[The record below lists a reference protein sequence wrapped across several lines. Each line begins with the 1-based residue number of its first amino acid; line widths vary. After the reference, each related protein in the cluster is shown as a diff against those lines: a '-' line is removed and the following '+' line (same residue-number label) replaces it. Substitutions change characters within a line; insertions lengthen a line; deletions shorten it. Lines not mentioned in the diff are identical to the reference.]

1 MFTTSTTNIQD
12 FFKNTELALEVYKEM
27 LLLYCEKAR
36 QYVNSQCAD
45 LEPWQIIAATLLL
58 TVGAV
63 RAKAFLFQQESL
75 TSRIK
80 KQAFRLIRKIPF
92 IGSSIQKKLNKALDD
107 MSVSVCT
114 LKEGMSY
121 TKLLPAQGLT
131 QKQVLDSIRQ
141 YQTLMQWTKGKVS
154 GAVYWG
160 DEKLTE
166 LLVKVYGE
174 FAWSNPLHPDI
185 FPGVR
190 KMEAEV
196 VRMACTL
203 FNGGPES
210 CGTVT
215 SGGTES
221 ILMACKA
228 YRDMAY
234 ERGIK
239 HPEIIAPISVHAAF
253 DKAAHYF
260 GMKLIHIPLEKK
272 TMKVD
277 VKAMKRA
284 ISKNTAMLVCSAPQF
299 PHGIVDPIVEV
310 GKLAERYNIPFHVDA
325 CLGGFLIVFMEKAGF
340 KLEPFDFRVKGVTS
354 ISADTHKYG
363 YAPKGSSV
371 VLYSDKKYRHYQFF
385 VAPDWQGGIYAS
397 PSMAGSRPG
406 GIIAACWAT
415 MMHMGE
421 NGYVDATRKVV
432 QTTRTIAAGLRKIE
446 GIFVFGNPE
455 VSVVA
460 IGSDDFDV
468 FRLSN
473 ALTSKGWNLN
483 SLQFPSSIHIC
494 VTMRHTMP
502 GVAEHFIN
510 DVKEGVAVIM
520 KNPKEKTTGM
530 GAIYGM
536 AQTIPDRSLVTEIS
550 CGFLDCLYSTEVP
563 KVQKNH
569 HTSKRNHMNGSSKTH

>member
-1 MFTTSTTNIQD
+1 MTKGRHS
-12 FFKNTELALEVYKEM
+12 ALDVYREM
-27 LLLYCEKAR
+27 LLLYVDQGRR
-36 QYVNSQCAD
+36 QVNGLCAD
-45 LEPWQIIAATLLL
+45 LEPWQVIGL
-58 TVGAV
+58 TVLTTLGGV
-63 RAKAFLFQQESL
+63 WAKGFLFQQESL
-75 TSRIK
+75 KSRMK
-80 KQAFRLIRKIPF
+80 KQCFRLIRKIPYV
-92 IGSSIQKKLNKALDD
+92 GTAIQSQLNKALDD
-107 MSVSVCT
+107 MSVSLCT

-121 TKLLPAQGLT
+121 TLQLPSTGLS
-131 QKQVLDSIRQ
+131 QVQVLDMIKE
-141 YQTLMQWTKGKVS
+141 YQTLNEVQWEKGWVS

-160 DEKLTE
+160 DETLTK
-166 LLVKVYGE
+166 LLVKVYGD

-196 VRMACTL
+196 VRMTCTL
-203 FNGGPES
+203 FHGGPES

-239 HPEIIAPISVHAAF
+239 HPEILAPKSVHAAF

-260 GMKLIHIPLEKK
+260 GMTLVH
-272 TMKVD
+272 
-277 VKAMKRA
+277 AMRRA
-284 ISKNTAMLVCSAPQF
+284 INRNTAMLVCSAPQF
-299 PHGIVDPIVEV
+299 PHGIIDPVEEV
-310 GKLAERYNIPFHVDA
+310 AKLAVRYSLPLHVDA
-325 CLGGFLIVFMEKAGF
+325 CLGGFLIGFMAKAGYP
-340 KLEPFDFRVKGVTS
+340 LAPFDFRVKGVTS
-354 ISADTHKYG
+354 MSADTHKYG

-371 VLYSDKKYRHYQFF
+371 ILYSDKKYRHHQYF
-385 VAPDWQGGIYAS
+385 VAPNWQGGIYAS

-421 NGYVDATRKVV
+421 DGYVDATRKIVCTARLIKTEV
-432 QTTRTIAAGLRKIE
+432 CKIK
-446 GIFVFGNPE
+446 GVFVFGDPE

-460 IGSDDFDV
+460 MGSDDFDI

-473 ALTSKGWNLN
+473 ALTTKGWNLN
-483 SLQFPSSIHIC
+483 TLQFPSSIHIC
-494 VTMRHTMP
+494 CTVLHTQP
-502 GVAEHFIN
+502 GVANRFVS
-510 DVKEGVAVIM
+510 DVKEQVAIIM

-536 AQTIPDRSLVTEIS
+536 AQSIPDRSMVSEIS
-550 CGFLDCLYSTEVP
+550 CGFLDCLYSTEVHKP
-563 KVQKNH
+563 LAAVA
-569 HTSKRNHMNGSSKTH
+569 HMNGNGKAH

>member
-1 MFTTSTTNIQD
+1 MPYDS
-12 FFKNTELALEVYKEM
+12 ALEVYKEM
-27 LLLYCEKAR
+27 VLIYLEKGR
-36 QYVNSQCAD
+36 QQVNSYCRD
-45 LEPWQIIAATLLL
+45 FEPWQIIGVTLFTTLAAIWLK
-58 TVGAV
+58 G
-63 RAKAFLFQQESL
+63 FLFQQESL
-75 TSRIK
+75 LSRMK
-80 KQAFRLIRKIPF
+80 KQCFRLIRKIPF
-92 IGSSIQKKLNKALDD
+92 VGGAIQSQLNKALDD
-107 MSVSVCT
+107 MSASLCT
-114 LKEGMSY
+114 LKNGMSY
-121 TKLLPAQGLT
+121 TQKLPSKGLS
-131 QKQVLDSIRQ
+131 QSQVLDKISE
-141 YQTLMQWTKGKVS
+141 YQTLNEVQWQNGCVS

-160 DEKLTE
+160 DEALTK
-166 LLVKVYGE
+166 LLVKVYGD

-203 FNGGPES
+203 FHGGPNS

-234 ERGIK
+234 ERGVK
-239 HPEIIAPISVHAAF
+239 YPEILAPVSVHAAF

-260 GMKLIHIPLEKK
+260 GMKLVHIPLNKK
-272 TMKVD
+272 TMQVD

-284 ISKNTAMLVCSAPQF
+284 INKNTAMLVCSAPQF
-299 PHGIVDPIVEV
+299 PHGIIDPIEDVA
-310 GKLAERYNIPFHVDA
+310 KLAVRNHLPLHVDA
-325 CLGGFLIVFMEKAGF
+325 CLGGFLIVFMAKAGYA
-340 KLEPFDFRVKGVTS
+340 LAPFDFRVKGVTS

-371 VLYSDKKYRHYQFF
+371 ILYSDKKYRHYQYF

-397 PSMAGSRPG
+397 PSIAGSRPG
-406 GIIAACWAT
+406 GIVAACWAT
-415 MMHMGE
+415 MMHMGQ
-421 NGYVDATRKVV
+421 NGYVDATRKIISVARRIKTEV
-432 QTTRTIAAGLRKIE
+432 RKIQ
-446 GIFVFGNPE
+446 GVFVFGDPE

-460 IGSDDFDV
+460 MGSNDFDI

-483 SLQFPSSIHIC
+483 TLQYPSSIHIC
-494 VTMRHTMP
+494 CTVLHTQP
-502 GVAEHFIN
+502 GVVERFLS
-510 DVKEGVAVIM
+510 DVREQVAIIM

-536 AQTIPDRSLVTEIS
+536 AQSIPDRSMVTEIS
-550 CGFLDCLYSTEVP
+550 QGFLDCLYSTEVT
-563 KVQKNH
+563 KSN
-569 HTSKRNHMNGSSKTH
+569 TSHMNGNGKAH

>member
-1 MFTTSTTNIQD
+1 MS
-12 FFKNTELALEVYKEM
+12 ALEVYKEM
-27 LLLYCEKAR
+27 VLLYIEEAR
-36 QYVNSQCAD
+36 SFVNSQCAG
-45 LEPWQIIAATLLL
+45 LEPWQIIATTLLSTL
-58 TVGAV
+58 GAV
-63 RAKAFLFQQESL
+63 WLKGFLFQPESL
-75 TSRIK
+75 TSRVK
-80 KQAFRLIRKIPF
+80 KQFFKIIRKIPF
-92 IGSSIQKKLNKALDD
+92 IGATIQNQLNKALDD
-107 MSVSVCT
+107 MSVSLCT

-121 TKLLPAQGLT
+121 TKLLPVQGLT
-131 QKQVLDSIRQ
+131 HKQLLDKIRE
-141 YQTLMQWTKGKVS
+141 YETLSEVDWAKGKVS

-160 DEKLTE
+160 DEKLTD

-174 FAWSNPLHPDI
+174 FAWSNPLHPDL

-196 VRMACTL
+196 VRMACAL
-203 FNGGPES
+203 FNGGPDS

-228 YRDMAY
+228 YRDMAH

-239 HPEIIAPISVHAAF
+239 HPEIIAPVSVHAAF

-260 GMKLIHIPLEKK
+260 GMKLIHIPLDKK

-277 VKAMKRA
+277 VKAMRRA
-284 ISKNTAMLVCSAPQF
+284 ISRNTAMLVCSAPQF
-299 PHGIVDPIVEV
+299 PHGIIDPIVEV
-310 GKLAERYNIPFHVDA
+310 AKLAVKYNIPFHVDA

-340 KLEPFDFRVKGVTS
+340 KLDPFDFRVKGVTS

-371 VLYSDKKYRHYQFF
+371 VLYSDKKFRHYQYF

-421 NGYVDATRKVV
+421 KGYVEATKKVIE
-432 QTTRTIAAGLRKIE
+432 TARKIKA
-446 GIFVFGNPE
+446 GIRQIDGVFVFGDPE

-460 IGSDDFDV
+460 LGSDVFDI

-473 ALTSKGWNLN
+473 ALTSKSWNLN
-483 SLQFPSSIHIC
+483 TLQFPSSIHIC
-494 VTMRHTMP
+494 VTMLHTQP
-502 GVAEHFIN
+502 GVAEQFIS
-510 DVKEGVAVIM
+510 DVKREVAIIM

-536 AQTIPDRSLVTEIS
+536 AQSIPDRSMVTEVS
-550 CGFLDCLYSTEVP
+550 QGFLDCLYSTEVD
-563 KVQKNH
+563 VH
-569 HTSKRNHMNGSSKTH
+569 HNLIIHLLH

>member
-1 MFTTSTTNIQD
+1 MDYWS
-12 FFKNTELALEVYKEM
+12 ALEVYKEM

-58 TVGAV
+58 TIGAV
-63 RAKAFLFQQESL
+63 KVKGFLFQQESL

-80 KQAFRLIRKIPF
+80 KQFFRLIRKIPF
-92 IGSSIQKKLNKALDD
+92 IGTSIQKKLNKALDD

-141 YQTLMQWTKGKVS
+141 YQTLNEVQWTKGKVS

-228 YRDMAY
+228 YRDLAY
-234 ERGIK
+234 QRGIK
-239 HPEIIAPISVHAAF
+239 HPEIIAPVSVHAAF

-260 GMKLIHIPLEKK
+260 GMKLIQIPLEKK

-299 PHGIVDPIVEV
+299 PHGIMDPIVEV

-340 KLEPFDFRVKGVTS
+340 KLEPFDFRIKGVTS

-371 VLYSDKKYRHYQFF
+371 VLYSDKKYRHYQYF

-446 GIFVFGNPE
+446 GMFVFGNPE

-460 IGSDDFDV
+460 IGSDVFDV

-483 SLQFPSSIHIC
+483 TLQFPSSIHIC
-494 VTMRHTMP
+494 VTMRHTMA

-510 DVKEGVAVIM
+510 DVKEEVAIIM

-569 HTSKRNHMNGSSKTH
+569 HTSKKNHMNGSSKTH

>member
-1 MFTTSTTNIQD
+1 MDYWAAT
-12 FFKNTELALEVYKEM
+12 EVYREM
-27 LLLYCEKAR
+27 ILLYVEEGRKL
-36 QYVNSQCAD
+36 VNSKCAD
-45 LEPWQIIAATLLL
+45 LEPWQIIGASIVATL
-58 TVGAV
+58 GAV
-63 RAKAFLFQQESL
+63 WIKGILFQPESL
-75 TSRIK
+75 MSRIK
-80 KQAFRLIRKIPF
+80 KRCFRLIRKIPY
-92 IGSSIQKKLNKALDD
+92 IGTTIQGQLNKALDD
-107 MSVSVCT
+107 MSQSLCT
-114 LKEGMSY
+114 LKEGMTY
-121 TKLLPAQGLT
+121 TKRLPPQGLT
-131 QKQVLDSIRQ
+131 QEQVLQRIQ
-141 YQTLMQWTKGKVS
+141 EYQTLNEVDWTSGKVS

-160 DEKLTE
+160 DETLTK
-166 LLVKVYGE
+166 LLVQVYGD

-196 VRMACTL
+196 VRMTCEL
-203 FNGGPES
+203 FHGGPET

-234 ERGIK
+234 ERGVK
-239 HPEIIAPISVHAAF
+239 HPEIIAPVSVHAAF

-260 GMKLIHIPLEKK
+260 GMKLVHVPLDNK

-299 PHGIVDPIVEV
+299 PHGVLDPIEEV
-310 GKLAERYNIPFHVDA
+310 GKLAERYNLPLHVDA
-325 CLGGFLIVFMEKAGF
+325 CLGGFLIPFMDSAGF
-340 KLEPFDFRVKGVTS
+340 PLAPFDFRVKGVTS

-371 VLYSDKKYRHYQFF
+371 VLYRNKNYRHYQYF

-397 PSMAGSRPG
+397 PSAAGSRPG

-421 NGYVDATRKVV
+421 KGYVNTTKKVI
-432 QTTRTIAAGLRKIE
+432 QTSRTIEAAMRKID
-446 GIFVFGNPE
+446 GIFVFGKPE

-460 IGSDDFDV
+460 IGSNVFDIY
-468 FRLSN
+468 RLSN
-473 ALTSKGWNLN
+473 ALTAKGWNLN
-483 SLQFPSSIHIC
+483 TLQFPSSIHIC
-494 VTMRHTMP
+494 VTVLHTQP
-502 GVAEHFIN
+502 GVADQFIS
-510 DVKEGVAVIM
+510 DVRELVGNIM

-536 AQTIPDRSLVTEIS
+536 AQSIPDRSLVTEIS
-550 CGFLDCLYSTEVP
+550 HGFLDCLFSTEVL
-563 KVQKNH
+563 KAQN
-569 HTSKRNHMNGSSKTH
+569 NHMNGKAH

>member
-1 MFTTSTTNIQD
+1 KLDWS
-12 FFKNTELALEVYKEM
+12 ALEVYKEM
-27 LLLYCEKAR
+27 VLLYIEEAR
-36 QYVNSQCAD
+36 SFVNSQCAG
-45 LEPWQIIAATLLL
+45 LEPWQIIATTLLSTL
-58 TVGAV
+58 GAV
-63 RAKAFLFQQESL
+63 WLKGFLFQPESL
-75 TSRIK
+75 TSRVK
-80 KQAFRLIRKIPF
+80 KQFFKIIRKIPF
-92 IGSSIQKKLNKALDD
+92 IGATIQNQLNKALDD
-107 MSVSVCT
+107 MSVSLCT

-121 TKLLPAQGLT
+121 TKLLPVQGLT
-131 QKQVLDSIRQ
+131 HKQLLDKIRE
-141 YQTLMQWTKGKVS
+141 YETLSEVDWAKGKVS

-160 DEKLTE
+160 DEKLTD

-174 FAWSNPLHPDI
+174 FAWSNPLHPDL

-196 VRMACTL
+196 VRMACAL
-203 FNGGPES
+203 FNGGPDS

-228 YRDMAY
+228 YRDMAH

-239 HPEIIAPISVHAAF
+239 HPEIIAPVSVHAAF

-260 GMKLIHIPLEKK
+260 GMKLIHIPLDKK

-277 VKAMKRA
+277 VKAMRRA
-284 ISKNTAMLVCSAPQF
+284 ISRNTAMLVCSAPQF
-299 PHGIVDPIVEV
+299 PHGIIDPIVEV
-310 GKLAERYNIPFHVDA
+310 AKLAVKYNIPFHVDA

-340 KLEPFDFRVKGVTS
+340 KLDPFDFRVKGVTS

-371 VLYSDKKYRHYQFF
+371 VLYSDKKFRHYQYF

-421 NGYVDATRKVV
+421 KGYVEATKKVIE
-432 QTTRTIAAGLRKIE
+432 TARKIKA
-446 GIFVFGNPE
+446 GIRQIDGVFVFGDPE

-460 IGSDDFDV
+460 LGSDVFDI

-473 ALTSKGWNLN
+473 ALTSKSWNLN
-483 SLQFPSSIHIC
+483 TLQFPSSIHIC
-494 VTMRHTMP
+494 VTMLHTQP
-502 GVAEHFIN
+502 GVAEQFIS
-510 DVKEGVAVIM
+510 DVKREVAIIM

-536 AQTIPDRSLVTEIS
+536 AQSIPDRSMVTEVS
-550 CGFLDCLYSTEVP
+550 QGFLDCLYSTEVP
-563 KVQKNH
+563 KMQSKNH
-569 HTSKRNHMNGSSKTH
+569 KNHKNHLNGNSKAH

>member
-1 MFTTSTTNIQD
+1 MDYWS
-12 FFKNTELALEVYKEM
+12 ALDVYKEM
-27 LLLYCEKAR
+27 ILLYLEEGRR
-36 QYVNSQCAD
+36 QVNSYCAH
-45 LEPWQIIAATLLL
+45 LEPWQIIGATVLT
-58 TVGAV
+58 TVGALWV
-63 RAKAFLFQQESL
+63 KGFLFQQESL
-75 TSRIK
+75 KTRIK
-80 KQAFRLIRKIPF
+80 KRAFRLIRKIPF
-92 IGSSIQKKLNKALDD
+92 VGVAIQGKLNKALDD
-107 MSVSVCT
+107 MSASLCT
-114 LKEGMSY
+114 LKDGMSY
-121 TKLLPAQGLT
+121 TKQLPSKGLS
-131 QKQVLDSIRQ
+131 QNQVLEKIKEYKS
-141 YQTLMQWTKGKVS
+141 LNEVQWEKGCVS

-160 DEKLTE
+160 DETLTK
-166 LLVKVYGE
+166 LLVKVYGD

-203 FNGGPES
+203 FRGGPNS

-234 ERGIK
+234 ARGIK
-239 HPEIIAPISVHAAF
+239 YPEIIAPVSVHAAF

-260 GMKLIHIPLEKK
+260 GMTLVQIPLDDK
-272 TMKVD
+272 TMKVN
-277 VKAMKRA
+277 VKAMRRA
-284 ISKNTAMLVCSAPQF
+284 ISKNTAMLVCSVPQF
-299 PHGIVDPIVEV
+299 PHGIMDPVEEV
-310 GKLAERYNIPFHVDA
+310 AKLAVRYNIPLHVDA
-325 CLGGFLIVFMEKAGF
+325 CLGGFLIVFMDKAGYP
-340 KLEPFDFRVKGVTS
+340 LAPFDFRVQGVTS

-371 VLYSDKKYRHYQFF
+371 ILYSDKKYRHYQYF

-397 PSMAGSRPG
+397 PSVAGSRPG

-415 MMHMGE
+415 MIYMGE
-421 NGYVDATRKVV
+421 NGYVDATRKIIS
-432 QTTRTIAAGLRKIE
+432 TARKIKTE
-446 GIFVFGNPE
+446 IRKIKGVFVFGDPE

-460 IGSDDFDV
+460 IGSDVFDI

-483 SLQFPSSIHIC
+483 TLQYPSSIHIC
-494 VTMRHTMP
+494 CTVLHTQQ
-502 GVAEHFIN
+502 GVADRFIH
-510 DVKEGVAVIM
+510 DVKEQVAIIM

-536 AQTIPDRSLVTEIS
+536 AQSIPDRSMVTEVS
-550 CGFLDCLYSTEVP
+550 RGFLDCLYSTEV
-563 KVQKNH
+563 KTN
-569 HTSKRNHMNGSSKTH
+569 TSHMNGNGKAH

>member
-1 MFTTSTTNIQD
+1 MDYWS
-12 FFKNTELALEVYKEM
+12 ALEVYKDM
-27 LLLYCEKAR
+27 ALLYVEEAR
-36 QYVNSQCAD
+36 HFVNSQCAG
-45 LEPWQIIAATLLL
+45 LEPWQIIAATLLFTL
-58 TVGAV
+58 VV
-63 RAKAFLFQQESL
+63 
-75 TSRIK
+75 
-80 KQAFRLIRKIPF
+80 
-92 IGSSIQKKLNKALDD
+92 IQNQLNKALDD
-107 MSVSVCT
+107 MSMSLCT
-114 LKEGMSY
+114 LKDGMSY

-131 QKQVLDSIRQ
+131 HKQLLDKIRE
-141 YQTLMQWTKGKVS
+141 YETLSEVDWAKGKVS

-160 DEKLTE
+160 DEKLTD

-174 FAWSNPLHPDI
+174 FAWTNPLHPDL

-196 VRMACTL
+196 VRMTCAL
-203 FNGGPES
+203 FHGGPDS

-228 YRDMAY
+228 YRDMAH

-239 HPEIIAPISVHAAF
+239 HPEIIAPVSVHAAF

-260 GMKLIHIPLEKK
+260 GMKLIHIPLDKK

-277 VKAMKRA
+277 VKAMRRA
-284 ISKNTAMLVCSAPQF
+284 ISRNTAMLVCSAPHF
-299 PHGIVDPIVEV
+299 PHGIMDPIVEV
-310 GKLAERYNIPFHVDA
+310 AKLAVKYNIPFHVDA

-340 KLEPFDFRVKGVTS
+340 KLDPFDFR
-354 ISADTHKYG
+354 YG

-371 VLYSDKKYRHYQFF
+371 VLYSDRKFRHYQYF

-421 NGYVDATRKVV
+421 KGYVDATKKVV
-432 QTTRTIAAGLRKIE
+432 ETARKIKAGVRQID
-446 GIFVFGNPE
+446 GIFVFGDPE

-460 IGSDDFDV
+460 LGSDLFDI

-483 SLQFPSSIHIC
+483 TLQFPSSIHIC
-494 VTMRHTMP
+494 VTMLHTQP
-502 GVAEHFIN
+502 GVAEQFIS
-510 DVKEGVAVIM
+510 DVKREVAIIM

-530 GAIYGM
+530 S
-536 AQTIPDRSLVTEIS
+536 IPDRSMVTEVS
-550 CGFLDCLYSTEVP
+550 QGFLDCLYSTEVP
-563 KVQKNH
+563 KIQSKHHKNH
-569 HTSKRNHMNGSSKTH
+569 KNHMNGNSKVH

>member
-1 MFTTSTTNIQD
+1 MTQSAVS
-12 FFKNTELALEVYKEM
+12 ALDVYKEM
-27 LLLYCEKAR
+27 VLLYIEEAR
-36 QYVNSQCAD
+36 RFVNSQCAG
-45 LEPWQIIAATLLL
+45 LEPWQIIATTLLSTL
-58 TVGAV
+58 GAV
-63 RAKAFLFQQESL
+63 WLKVFFLFF
-75 TSRIK
+75 
-80 KQAFRLIRKIPF
+80 KQIVFKY
-92 IGSSIQKKLNKALDD
+92 IQNQLNKALDD
-107 MSVSVCT
+107 MSMSLCT

-131 QKQVLDSIRQ
+131 HKQLLDKIRE
-141 YQTLMQWTKGKVS
+141 YETLSEVDWAKGKVS

-160 DEKLTE
+160 DEKLTD
-166 LLVKVYGE
+166 LLVEVYGE
-174 FAWSNPLHPDI
+174 FAWSNPLHPDL

-196 VRMACTL
+196 VRMTCAL
-203 FNGGPES
+203 FNGGPDS

-228 YRDMAY
+228 YRDMAH

-239 HPEIIAPISVHAAF
+239 HPEIIAPVSIHAAF

-260 GMKLIHIPLEKK
+260 GMKLIHIPLDKK

-277 VKAMKRA
+277 VKAMRRA
-284 ISKNTAMLVCSAPQF
+284 ISRNTAMLVCSAPHF
-299 PHGIVDPIVEV
+299 PHGIMDPVVEV
-310 GKLAERYNIPFHVDA
+310 AKLAVKYNIPFHVDA

-340 KLEPFDFRVKGVTS
+340 KLDPFDFRVKGVTS

-371 VLYSDKKYRHYQFF
+371 VLYSDKKFRHYQYF
-385 VAPDWQGGIYAS
+385 VAPNWQGGIYAS

-421 NGYVDATRKVV
+421 KGYVEATKKVV
-432 QTTRTIAAGLRKIE
+432 ETARKIKA
-446 GIFVFGNPE
+446 GIRQIDGVFVFGDPE

-460 IGSDDFDV
+460 LGSDVFDI

-483 SLQFPSSIHIC
+483 TLQFPSSIHIC
-494 VTMRHTMP
+494 VTMLHTQP
-502 GVAEHFIN
+502 GVAEQFIS
-510 DVKEGVAVIM
+510 DVKREVAIIM

-536 AQTIPDRSLVTEIS
+536 AQSIPDRSMVTEVS
-550 CGFLDCLYSTEVP
+550 QGFLDCLYSTEVP
-563 KVQKNH
+563 KIQSKHHTNHKNH
-569 HTSKRNHMNGSSKTH
+569 LNGNSKAH

>member
-1 MFTTSTTNIQD
+1 MSSD
-12 FFKNTELALEVYKEM
+12 SALEVYKEM
-27 LLLYCEKAR
+27 LLLYLEEGRR
-36 QYVNSQCAD
+36 QINSRCSH
-45 LEPWQIIAATLLL
+45 LEPWQIIGASVLTTLGFLWL
-58 TVGAV
+58 RG
-63 RAKAFLFQQESL
+63 FLFQQESL
-75 TSRIK
+75 ASRIK
-80 KQAFRLIRKIPF
+80 KQVFRLIRKIPF
-92 IGSSIQKKLNKALDD
+92 VGDNIQRQLNKALDD
-107 MSVSVCT
+107 MSHSLCT

-121 TKLLPAQGLT
+121 TQQLPSKGLT
-131 QKQVLDSIRQ
+131 QSQVMEKIKE
-141 YQTLMQWTKGKVS
+141 YETLNEVQWEKGCVS

-160 DEKLTE
+160 DETLTK
-166 LLVKVYGE
+166 LLVKVYGD

-196 VRMACTL
+196 VRMSCSL
-203 FNGGPES
+203 FRGGPNS

-234 ERGIK
+234 ERGVK
-239 HPEIIAPISVHAAF
+239 YPEILAPVSVHAAF

-260 GMKLIHIPLEKK
+260 GMKLVHIPLDQK

-277 VKAMKRA
+277 VKAMRRA

-299 PHGIVDPIVEV
+299 PHGIMDPVEEV
-310 GKLAERYNIPFHVDA
+310 AKLAVRYNIPLHVDA
-325 CLGGFLIVFMEKAGF
+325 CLGGFLIVFMEKAGYS
-340 KLEPFDFRVKGVTS
+340 LAPFDFRVKGVTS

-371 VLYSDKKYRHYQFF
+371 ILYSDKKYRQYQYF

-397 PSMAGSRPG
+397 PSVAGSRPG

-415 MMHMGE
+415 MMYMGE
-421 NGYVDATRKVV
+421 SGYVDATRKIIS
-432 QTTRTIAAGLRKIE
+432 TARKIRNE
-446 GIFVFGNPE
+446 LKKIKGVFVFGNPE

-460 IGSDDFDV
+460 IGSEVFDI

-483 SLQFPSSIHIC
+483 TLQYPSSIHIC
-494 VTMRHTMP
+494 CTVLHTQP
-502 GVAEHFIN
+502 GVADRFVRE
-510 DVKEGVAVIM
+510 VKEQVAIIM
-520 KNPKEKTTGM
+520 ENPKEKTTGM

-536 AQTIPDRSLVTEIS
+536 AQSIPDRSLVTEIS
-550 CGFLDCLYSTEVP
+550 KGFLDCLYSTEVP
-563 KVQKNH
+563 KSNI
-569 HTSKRNHMNGSSKTH
+569 SHMNGNGKAL

>member
-1 MFTTSTTNIQD
+1 MDYWS
-12 FFKNTELALEVYKEM
+12 ALEVYKEM
-27 LLLYCEKAR
+27 LLLYLEEGRR
-36 QYVNSQCAD
+36 QVNSLCRD
-45 LEPWQIIAATLLL
+45 LEPWQIIGATFITTLG
-58 TVGAV
+58 VVWVKG
-63 RAKAFLFQQESL
+63 FLFQPESL

-80 KQAFRLIRKIPF
+80 KQCFRLIRKIPF
-92 IGSSIQKKLNKALDD
+92 IGMAIQTQLLKALDD
-107 MSVSVCT
+107 MSASLCT
-114 LKEGMSY
+114 LKDGMSY
-121 TKLLPAQGLT
+121 IKQLPSQGLS
-131 QKQVLDSIRQ
+131 QSQVLDRIRE
-141 YQTLMQWTKGKVS
+141 YETLNEVQWEKGWVS

-160 DEKLTE
+160 DETLTK
-166 LLVKVYGE
+166 LLVKVYGD

-203 FNGGPES
+203 FHGGPDS

-234 ERGIK
+234 ERGVK
-239 HPEIIAPISVHAAF
+239 HPEILAPVSVHAAF

-260 GMKLIHIPLEKK
+260 GMKLVHVRLDPK

-284 ISKNTAMLVCSAPQF
+284 INKNTAMLVCSAPQF
-299 PHGIVDPIVEV
+299 PHGVIDPIEEV
-310 GKLAERYNIPFHVDA
+310 AKLAVRYSLPLHVDA
-325 CLGGFLIVFMEKAGF
+325 CLGGFLIVFMAKAGYP
-340 KLEPFDFRVKGVTS
+340 LAPFDFRVKGVTS

-371 VLYSDKKYRHYQFF
+371 ILYSDKMYRHYQYF

-397 PSMAGSRPG
+397 PSVAGSRPG

-421 NGYVDATRKVV
+421 NGYVDATRKIIS
-432 QTTRTIAAGLRKIE
+432 TARKIKTEISKIE
-446 GIFVFGNPE
+446 GVLVFGDPE

-460 IGSDDFDV
+460 MGSDVFDI

-473 ALTSKGWNLN
+473 GLTSKGWNLN
-483 SLQFPSSIHIC
+483 TLQFPSSIHIC
-494 VTMRHTMP
+494 CTVLHTRP
-502 GVAEHFIN
+502 GVADQFIR
-510 DVKEGVAVIM
+510 DVKDQVASIM
-520 KNPKEKTTGM
+520 ENPKEKTTGM

-536 AQTIPDRSLVTEIS
+536 AQSIPDRSMVTEIS
-550 CGFLDCLYSTEVP
+550 RGFLDCLYSTEVA
-563 KVQKNH
+563 KSQ
-569 HTSKRNHMNGSSKTH
+569 TSHMNGNGKAH

>member
-1 MFTTSTTNIQD
+1 MMESVVNMSID
-12 FFKNTELALEVYKEM
+12 YKGALEVYKEM
-27 LLLYCEKAR
+27 LLLYLEEGRRLVNTNCEA
-36 QYVNSQCAD
+36 
-45 LEPWQIIAATLLL
+45 LEPWQIIGATLISTL
-58 TVGAV
+58 GAV
-63 RAKAFLFQQESL
+63 WVKGFLFQQETL

-80 KQAFRLIRKIPF
+80 KQCFRLIRKIPF
-92 IGSSIQKKLNKALDD
+92 VGAAIQTQLNKALDD
-107 MSVSVCT
+107 MSVSLCA
-114 LKEGMSY
+114 LKEGMNY
-121 TKLLPAQGLT
+121 TKQLPEQGLT
-131 QKQVLDSIRQ
+131 QAEVLDRISE
-141 YQTLMQWTKGKVS
+141 YETLNEVDWENGRVS

-160 DEKLTE
+160 DQTLTK
-166 LLVKVYGE
+166 LLVKVYGD

-196 VRMACTL
+196 VRMTCTL
-203 FNGGPES
+203 FNGGPNT

-234 ERGIK
+234 ERGVK

-253 DKAAHYF
+253 DKAANYF
-260 GMKLIHIPLEKK
+260 GMKLVHIPLDKN

-277 VKAMKRA
+277 VKAMRRA

-299 PHGIVDPIVEV
+299 PHGIIDPIEEV
-310 GKLAERYNIPFHVDA
+310 GKLALKYNIPLHVDA
-325 CLGGFLIVFMEKAGF
+325 CLGGFLIVFMAKANYP
-340 KLEPFDFRVKGVTS
+340 LAPFDFRVKGVTS

-371 VLYSDKKYRHYQFF
+371 ILYSDKKYRHYQYF

-397 PSMAGSRPG
+397 PSVAGSRPG

-421 NGYVDATRKVV
+421 DGYIKATKKIID
-432 QTTRTIAAGLRKIE
+432 TARTIKTEIRKIN
-446 GIFVFGNPE
+446 GVFVFGDPE

-460 IGSDDFDV
+460 IGSDVFDI

-483 SLQFPSSIHIC
+483 MLQYPSSIHIC
-494 VTMRHTMP
+494 CTVLHT
-502 GVAEHFIN
+502 H
-510 DVKEGVAVIM
+510 EGVAKQLISDIKEQVALIL
-520 KNPKEKTTGM
+520 KNPNEKTTGM

-536 AQTIPDRSLVTEIS
+536 AQSIPDRSMVTEIS
-550 CGFLDCLYSTEVP
+550 RGFLDCLYSTEEP
-563 KVQKNH
+563 KSSQSQK
-569 HTSKRNHMNGSSKTH
+569 THMNGNGKAH

>member
-1 MFTTSTTNIQD
+1 MDYRS
-12 FFKNTELALEVYKEM
+12 ALEVYKEM
-27 LLLYCEKAR
+27 ALLYIEEAR
-36 QYVNSQCAD
+36 RFVNSQCVG
-45 LEPWQIIAATLLL
+45 LEPWQIIATTLLFTL
-58 TVGAV
+58 SVVWLKG
-63 RAKAFLFQQESL
+63 FLFQPESL
-75 TSRIK
+75 TSRVK
-80 KQAFRLIRKIPF
+80 KQFFKIIRKIPF
-92 IGSSIQKKLNKALDD
+92 IGAAIQDQLNKALDD
-107 MSVSVCT
+107 MSVSLCT

-131 QKQVLDSIRQ
+131 HKQLLDKIRE
-141 YQTLMQWTKGKVS
+141 YETLSEVDWAKGKVS

-160 DEKLTE
+160 DEKLTD

-174 FAWSNPLHPDI
+174 FAWSNPLHPDL

-196 VRMACTL
+196 VRMACAL
-203 FNGGPES
+203 FNGGPDS

-228 YRDMAY
+228 YRDMAH

-239 HPEIIAPISVHAAF
+239 HPEIIAPLSVHAAF

-260 GMKLIHIPLEKK
+260 GMKLIHIPLDKK

-277 VKAMKRA
+277 VKAMRRA
-284 ISKNTAMLVCSAPQF
+284 ISRNTAMLVCSAPQF
-299 PHGIVDPIVEV
+299 PHGIIDPVVEV
-310 GKLAERYNIPFHVDA
+310 AKLAVKYNIPFHVDA

-340 KLEPFDFRVKGVTS
+340 KLDPFDFRVKGVTS

-371 VLYSDKKYRHYQFF
+371 VLYSEKKYRHYQYF

-421 NGYVDATRKVV
+421 KGYVEATKKVV
-432 QTTRTIAAGLRKIE
+432 ETARKIKA
-446 GIFVFGNPE
+446 GIRQIDGVFVFGDPE

-460 IGSDDFDV
+460 LGSDVFDI

-473 ALTSKGWNLN
+473 ALTSKSWNLN
-483 SLQFPSSIHIC
+483 TLQFPSSIHIC
-494 VTMRHTMP
+494 VTMLHTQP
-502 GVAEHFIN
+502 GVAEQFIS
-510 DVKEGVAVIM
+510 DVKREVAIIM

-536 AQTIPDRSLVTEIS
+536 AQSIPDRSMVTEVS
-550 CGFLDCLYSTEVP
+550 QGFLDCLYSTEVP
-563 KVQKNH
+563 KIQSKHHKNH
-569 HTSKRNHMNGSSKTH
+569 KNHLNGNSKAH